1 MKQTNPRGRGLT
13 VALAL
18 LTLGGAL
25 AVPHAARADDGDKGK
40 KVPIVIKDPII
51 TDDPPAP
58 TPPPKKK

>member
-1 MKQTNPRGRGLT
+1 MNTNTWARGLT

-25 AVPHAARADDGDKGK
+25 AAPHAAWADGDKGK

>member
-1 MKQTNPRGRGLT
+1 MKTNTRARGLT

-25 AVPHAARADDGDKGK
+25 AAPHAARADGDKGK